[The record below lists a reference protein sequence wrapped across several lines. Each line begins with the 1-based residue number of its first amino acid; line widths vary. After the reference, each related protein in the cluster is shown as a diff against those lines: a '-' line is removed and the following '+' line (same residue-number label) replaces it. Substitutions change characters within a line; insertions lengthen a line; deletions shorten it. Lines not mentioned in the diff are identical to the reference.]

1 MNVRQIFQGKD
12 RFLDLLLLGD
22 EQEDMIAR
30 YLGRG
35 ELFALYDPNLRGV
48 CVVTDEGA
56 GTFELKNLAVPP
68 KYQRRAT
75 AGRWWISAWPAA
87 LGVGTLCWW
96 APGTVPSPCPFT
108 WPAALRPPT
117 GWKISFLTTMT
128 TPFLRAGSSCGTWC
142 ISGTRCTR
150 CNRTSLSDGKKPAA
164 GLPAAGFL
172 HVYSWS

>member
-68 KYQRRAT
+68 KYQRRGYSRALVDFCLARC
-75 AGRWWISAWPAA
+75 AGRGHTM
-87 LGVGTLCWW
+87 LVGTGDSPL
-96 APGTVPSPCPFT
+96 TVPFYLACGFT
-108 WPAALRPPT
+108 PSHRVENFFLDHYDHPIFEGGVQLRDMVYFRHP
-117 GWKISFLTTMT
+117 
-128 TPFLRAGSSCGTWC
+128 
-142 ISGTRCTR
+142 
-150 CNRTSLSDGKKPAA
+150 
-164 GLPAAGFL
+164 L
-172 HVYSWS
+172 HPL

>member
-68 KYQRRAT
+68 KYQRRGYGRALVDFCLARWAWAHY
-75 AGRWWISAWPAA
+75 AGGHRGQSPHRA
-87 LGVGTLCWW
+87 LL
-96 APGTVPSPCPFT
+96 PGLRLY
-108 WPAALRPPT
+108 ALPP
-117 GWKISFLTTMT
+117 GGKFL
-128 TPFLRAGSSCGTWC
+128 S
-142 ISGTRCTR
+142 
-150 CNRTSLSDGKKPAA
+150 
-164 GLPAAGFL
+164 
-172 HVYSWS
+172 

>member
-35 ELFALYDPNLRGV
+35 ELFALYDPDLRGV

-68 KYQRRAT
+68 KYQRRGYGRALVVFCLARC
-75 AGRWWISAWPAA
+75 AGRGHTM
-87 LGVGTLCWW
+87 LVGTGDS
-96 APGTVPSPCPFT
+96 PGTVGFYQ
-108 WPAALRPPT
+108 
-117 GWKISFLTTMT
+117 
-128 TPFLRAGSSCGTWC
+128 SCGFAV
-142 ISGTRCTR
+142 TRRVEGFFTQ
-150 CNRTSLSDGKKPAA
+150 NYPAPIWDEA
-164 GLPAAGFL
+164 KGDYLRDMVYLEMGL
-172 HVYSWS
+172 

>member
-68 KYQRRAT
+68 KYQRRG
-75 AGRWWISAWPAA
+75 AG
-87 LGVGTLCWW
+87 
-96 APGTVPSPCPFT
+96 
-108 WPAALRPPT
+108 
-117 GWKISFLTTMT
+117 
-128 TPFLRAGSSCGTWC
+128 
-142 ISGTRCTR
+142 
-150 CNRTSLSDGKKPAA
+150 
-164 GLPAAGFL
+164 GFL
-172 HVYSWS
+172 PGPLRWAWAHYAGGHRGQSPHRALLPGLRLYALPPGGKFLS